1 MNIGCF
7 IDENRGI
14 SNIQMKKKK
23 KVCLVVILENVS
35 NISNI

>member
-14 SNIQMKKKK
+14 SNIQMKKKSVFGSDFRK
-23 KVCLVVILENVS
+23 CL
-35 NISNI
+35 